1 MVLSWEGEREGMFN
15 WDPEK
20 QGEGIR
26 GRHKMQTEGDR
37 DRDRERCMQRKE
49 ETELKRDTHSEMCRQ
64 RQTVRD
70 MEISR
75 EAKNRDSE
83 DNQRNTKR
91 MK

>member
-37 DRDRERCMQRKE
+37 EIERDACREK
-49 ETELKRDTHSEMCRQ
+49 KRQS
-64 RQTVRD
+64 
-70 MEISR
+70 
-75 EAKNRDSE
+75 
-83 DNQRNTKR
+83 
-91 MK
+91 